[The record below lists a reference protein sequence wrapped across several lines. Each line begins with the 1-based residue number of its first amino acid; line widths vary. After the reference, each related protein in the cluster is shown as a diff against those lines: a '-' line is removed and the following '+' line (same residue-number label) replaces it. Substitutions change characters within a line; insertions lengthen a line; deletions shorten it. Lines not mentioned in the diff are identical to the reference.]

1 MSTPPSTP
9 SGSPLSTPANA
20 RANGAPPPLA
30 EADSVSKRYGP
41 TVALQDGRLTVRAG
55 ESHALVGRNGAGK
68 STLVT
73 LLTGLQQPDAGTI
86 RFDGEPAPSL
96 ADRDAWRAKV
106 ACVYQKPTVVPEL
119 TVAENLFI
127 NRQPTG
133 RGSLINWRKLRSEAA
148 TLLDTWDVRVDPD
161 ARTAD
166 LRVEDRQMVEIAR
179 ALSFGAR
186 FIILDEPTAQ
196 LDNREI
202 ERLFTRMRALQHSGV
217 TFLFISHHL
226 QEVYEVCQ
234 AVTVLRDAR
243 WIVTVPVA
251 ELPRPAL
258 VEAMAGEAAAAR
270 EDIAHAAV
278 PEDAPVMLDVRELT
292 GDGYDDIA
300 FTVREGEVVG
310 LAGSS
315 GSGKIQLAE
324 TLAGLRAPTG
334 GSALVGGATLPY
346 GDVTA
351 TLRAGIGC
359 VPRDRHEQGLVYG
372 MTIGD
377 NTTMGVLDRLGKY
390 GFVGTRRKRS
400 FATGLID
407 RLDIHAEGADQPV
420 SDLSGGNAQ
429 KVVMARA
436 LASQPRVLVLINP
449 TAGVDVKSKE
459 SLLARVD
466 SAREDGT
473 AVLVVSDEL
482 DDLRRC
488 DRVLVLFHGQV
499 VAEHPAGWNDHELIA
514 SIEGV
519 DRADSGPPEGP
530 GRQRQT
536 ETAGQLPA
544 PAEQHTRGDDS
555 RD

>member
-1 MSTPPSTP
+1 MSAATATP
-9 SGSPLSTPANA
+9 LV
-20 RANGAPPPLA
+20 
-30 EADSVSKRYGP
+30 EATGIVKRYGP
-41 TVALQDGRLTVRAG
+41 TVALQDGRLTVLPG

-73 LLTGLQQPDAGTI
+73 VLTGLQAPDAGTV
-86 RFDGEPAPSL
+86 RFDGRPAPPL
-96 ADRDAWRAKV
+96 GDRVAWRSKV

-119 TVAENLFI
+119 TVAENLFL
-127 NRQPTG
+127 NRQPDSR
-133 RGSLINWRKLRSEAA
+133 RGFFSWRRLHTEASEV
-148 TLLDTWDVRVDPD
+148 LDTWDVHVDPG

-166 LRVEDRQMVEIAR
+166 LKVEDRQMVEIAR
-179 ALSFGAR
+179 ALSQGAR

-202 ERLFTRMRALQHSGV
+202 ERLFDRMRALQESGV

-243 WIVTVPVA
+243 WITTAPVA
-251 ELPRPAL
+251 ELPRAAL
-258 VEAMAGEAAAAR
+258 VEAMAGEAVAERQAAAA
-270 EDIAHAAV
+270 EAV
-278 PEDAPVMLDVRELT
+278 VEQDGVDAPVVLDVRGLT
-292 GDGYDDIA
+292 SDTYQDVA
-300 FTVREGEVVG
+300 LTVRRGEVVG

-315 GSGKIQLAE
+315 GSGKIALAE
-324 TLAGLRAPTG
+324 TFAGLHTPTSG
-334 GSALVGGATLPY
+334 TALLDGTALPF
-346 GDVTA
+346 GDV
-351 TLRAGIGC
+351 RAALKAGVGC
-359 VPRDRHEQGLVYG
+359 VPRDRHGQGLVFG

-377 NTTMGVLDRLGKY
+377 NATMTVLDRLGRY
-390 GFVGTRRKRS
+390 GLVGTARKRGV
-400 FATGLID
+400 ATELIE
-407 RLDIHAEGADQPV
+407 RLDIHAEGPDQPV

-436 LASQPRVLVLINP
+436 LASDPRLLVLINP

-459 SLLARVD
+459 SLLSRVD

-488 DRVLVLFHGQV
+488 DRVLVLFHGRV
-499 VAEHPAGWNDHELIA
+499 VAEHRAGWHDHELIA

-519 DRADSGPPEGP
+519 DHHG
-530 GRQRQT
+530 
-536 ETAGQLPA
+536 
-544 PAEQHTRGDDS
+544 
-555 RD
+555 

>member
-1 MSTPPSTP
+1 MTTP
-9 SGSPLSTPANA
+9 LVEA
-20 RANGAPPPLA
+20 R
-30 EADSVSKRYGP
+30 DIVKRYGP
-41 TVALQDGRLTVRAG
+41 TTALADARLTVLPG

-68 STLVT
+68 STLVNI
-73 LLTGLQQPDAGTI
+73 LTGLQAADEGEV
-86 RFDGEPAPSL
+86 RFDGHPAPPP
-96 ADRDAWRAKV
+96 ADRDAWRRKV

-127 NRQPTG
+127 NRQPLS
-133 RGSLINWRKLRSEAA
+133 RGFISWRKLRAEAA
-148 TLLDTWDVRVDPD
+148 QLLDTWDVHVDPE

-166 LRVEDRQMVEIAR
+166 LKVEDRQMVEIAR

-202 ERLFTRMRALQHSGV
+202 ERLFTRMRALQDSGV

-234 AVTVLRDAR
+234 TVTVLRDAH
-243 WIVTVPVA
+243 WITTAPVA
-251 ELPRPAL
+251 ELPRRTL
-258 VEAMAGEAAAAR
+258 VEAMAGESI
-270 EDIAHAAV
+270 ETIAGQAV
-278 PEDAPVMLDVRELT
+278 DPRDVDHDAPVLLEARGLT
-292 GDGYDDIA
+292 SPSYENIDL
-300 FTVREGEVVG
+300 TVRRGEVVG

-315 GSGKIQLAE
+315 GSGKVELAE
-324 TLAGLRAPTG
+324 SFAGLHTPTSG
-334 GSALVGGATLPY
+334 TAQLDGERLPF
-346 GDVTA
+346 GDV
-351 TLRAGIGC
+351 RAALEAGVAC
-359 VPRDRHEQGLVYG
+359 VPRDRHDQGLVAG

-377 NTTMGVLDRLGKY
+377 NATMSVLDRLGRF
-390 GFVGTRRKRS
+390 GFVGTERKRG
-400 FATGLID
+400 FATALVE
-407 RLDIHAEGADQPV
+407 RLDIHTEGPDQPV

-436 LASQPRVLVLINP
+436 LASDPRLLVLINP

-466 SAREDGT
+466 SAREDGI

-488 DRVLVLFHGQV
+488 DRVLVLFHGRV
-499 VAEHPAGWNDHELIA
+499 VAEHPAGWRDHELIA

-519 DRADSGPPEGP
+519 DHG
-530 GRQRQT
+530 
-536 ETAGQLPA
+536 
-544 PAEQHTRGDDS
+544 
-555 RD
+555 

>member
-1 MSTPPSTP
+1 MSKPPTAGP
-9 SGSPLSTPANA
+9 TALV
-20 RANGAPPPLA
+20 
-30 EADSVSKRYGP
+30 EAAGVTKRYGP
-41 TVALQDGRLTVRAG
+41 TVALQDGRLTVLPG

-73 LLTGLQQPDAGTI
+73 ILTGLQAPDAGTV
-86 RFDGEPAPSL
+86 RFDGEPAPPL
-96 ADRDAWRAKV
+96 TDRDAWRRKV

-127 NRQPTG
+127 NRQPEG
-133 RGSLINWRKLRSEAA
+133 RGGFISWRRLRAEAVDV
-148 TLLDTWDVRVDPD
+148 LDTWDVRVDPD

-166 LRVEDRQMVEIAR
+166 LKVEDRQMVEIAR

-186 FIILDEPTAQ
+186 FIVLDEPTAQ

-202 ERLFTRMRALQHSGV
+202 ERLFTRMRALQDSGV

-234 AVTVLRDAR
+234 TVTVLRDAR
-243 WIVTVPVA
+243 WITTAPVA
-251 ELPRPAL
+251 ELPRAAL
-258 VEAMAGEAAAAR
+258 VEAMAGEALTEQAAAEEQVAR
-270 EDIAHAAV
+270 TGV
-278 PEDAPVMLDVRELT
+278 PADAPVLLDVKGLT
-292 GDGYDDIA
+292 SESYADIDL
-300 FTVREGEVVG
+300 TVRGGEVVG

-315 GSGKIQLAE
+315 GSGKINLAE
-324 TLAGLRAPTG
+324 TIAGLHTPTG
-334 GSALVGGATLPY
+334 GTARLDGMLLPF

-351 TLRAGIGC
+351 TLRAGVGC
-359 VPRDRHEQGLVYG
+359 VPRDRHDQGLVFG

-377 NTTMGVLDRLGKY
+377 NATMSVLDRLGKY
-390 GFVGTRRKRS
+390 GFVGTERKRA
-400 FATGLID
+400 FADELID
-407 RLDIHAEGADQPV
+407 RLDIHAEGPDQPV

-436 LASQPRVLVLINP
+436 LASDPRLLVLINP

-459 SLLARVD
+459 SLLARMD
-466 SAREDGT
+466 NAREDGT

-488 DRVLVLFHGQV
+488 DRVLVLFHGRV
-499 VAEHPAGWNDHELIA
+499 VAEHEAGFNDHDLIA

-519 DRADSGPPEGP
+519 GQPGPDRGAGPSHMRLRRASATSPHRPAAKEQGDHSG
-530 GRQRQT
+530 
-536 ETAGQLPA
+536 
-544 PAEQHTRGDDS
+544 
-555 RD
+555 

>member
-1 MSTPPSTP
+1 MTTP
-9 SGSPLSTPANA
+9 LVEA
-20 RANGAPPPLA
+20 R
-30 EADSVSKRYGP
+30 DIVKRYGP
-41 TVALQDGRLTVRAG
+41 TTALADGRLTVLPG

-73 LLTGLQQPDAGTI
+73 ILTGLQAPDEGTV

-96 ADRDAWRAKV
+96 ADRDAWRRKV
-106 ACVYQKPTVVPEL
+106 ACVYQHPTVVPEL

-127 NRQPTG
+127 NRQPLR
-133 RGSLINWRKLRSEAA
+133 RGLISWRRLKSEAA
-148 TLLDTWDVRVDPD
+148 ALLDTWDVHVDPE

-166 LRVEDRQMVEIAR
+166 LKVEDRQMVEIAR

-186 FIILDEPTAQ
+186 FIVLDEPTAQ

-202 ERLFTRMRALQHSGV
+202 ERLFARMRGLQDSGV

-234 AVTVLRDAR
+234 TVTVLRDAR
-243 WIVTVPVA
+243 WITTAPVA
-251 ELPRPAL
+251 ELPRAAL
-258 VEAMAGEAAAAR
+258 IEAMAGESIEA
-270 EDIAHAAV
+270 IAEQAV
-278 PEDAPVMLDVRELT
+278 QERLVDDSAPVLLQARGLT
-292 GDGYDDIA
+292 SETYENIDL
-300 FTVREGEVVG
+300 TVRRGEVVG

-315 GSGKIQLAE
+315 ASGKVELAE
-324 TLAGLRAPTG
+324 AFAGLRAPTG
-334 GSALVGGATLPY
+334 GTARLDGEPLRFGSVPAALA
-346 GDVTA
+346 
-351 TLRAGIGC
+351 AGIGC
-359 VPRDRHEQGLVYG
+359 VPRDRHDQGLVRS
-372 MTIGD
+372 MSVGD
-377 NTTMGVLDRLGKY
+377 NATMSVLGRLGRF
-390 GFVGTRRKRS
+390 GLIGTDRRRGV
-400 FATGLID
+400 AAELID
-407 RLDIHAEGADQPV
+407 RLDIHTEGPGQPV

-436 LASQPRVLVLINP
+436 LASDPRLLVLINP

-488 DRVLVLFHGQV
+488 DRVLVLFHGRV
-499 VAEHPAGWNDHELIA
+499 VAEHPAGWRDHELIA

-519 DRADSGPPEGP
+519 DHHG
-530 GRQRQT
+530 
-536 ETAGQLPA
+536 
-544 PAEQHTRGDDS
+544 
-555 RD
+555 

>member
-1 MSTPPSTP
+1 MSTPSNI
-9 SGSPLSTPANA
+9 PLVQA
-20 RANGAPPPLA
+20 RGI
-30 EADSVSKRYGP
+30 VKRYGP
-41 TVALQDGRLTVRAG
+41 TVALQDGRLTVRPG

-68 STLVT
+68 STLVAV
-73 LLTGLQQPDAGTI
+73 LTGLQAADEGTVV
-86 RFDGEPAPSL
+86 FDGAPAPPLS
-96 ADRDAWRAKV
+96 DRDAWRRKV

-127 NRQPTG
+127 NRQPQG
-133 RGSLINWRKLRSEAA
+133 RGGLISWRRLRTEAA
-148 TLLDTWDVRVDPD
+148 ELLATWDVRVDPE

-202 ERLFTRMRALQHSGV
+202 ERLFTRMRALQDSGV

-243 WIVTVPVA
+243 WITTAPVA
-251 ELPRPAL
+251 ELPRQAL
-258 VEAMAGEAAAAR
+258 VEAMAGETVAETRGRAR
-270 EDIAHAAV
+270 AEV
-278 PEDAPVMLDVRELT
+278 PADAPVVLRAQGLSSPAYENVDL
-292 GDGYDDIA
+292 
-300 FTVREGEVVG
+300 TVRRGEVVG
-310 LAGSS
+310 LAGIS
-315 GSGKIQLAE
+315 GSGKTELAE
-324 TLAGLRAPTG
+324 TFAGLHTPTA
-334 GSALVGGATLPY
+334 GSARLDGVELPF
-346 GDVTA
+346 GDV
-351 TLRAGIGC
+351 RAALSAGVGC
-359 VPRDRHEQGLVYG
+359 VPRDRHDQGLIAG
-372 MTIGD
+372 MTVGD
-377 NTTMGVLDRLGKY
+377 NATLSVLDRLGRY
-390 GFVGTRRKRS
+390 GFVGTDRRRRV
-400 FATGLID
+400 AGELID
-407 RLDIHAEGADQPV
+407 RLDIHTEGADQPV

-436 LASQPRVLVLINP
+436 LASDPRLLVLINP

-459 SLLARVD
+459 SLLARMD

-488 DRVLVLFHGQV
+488 DRVLVLFHGRV
-499 VAEHPAGWNDHELIA
+499 VAEHPAGWHDHELIA

-519 DRADSGPPEGP
+519 DHG
-530 GRQRQT
+530 
-536 ETAGQLPA
+536 
-544 PAEQHTRGDDS
+544 
-555 RD
+555 